1 MFPPLWG
8 VISLMDGIIGQLDT
22 LECLSSAFI
31 SRLQQRV
38 GVATTLDTGHRR
50 WKLWNAPLALS
61 CRLTP
66 PCFEALLDNF
76 GHLAHF
82 APGHIHNTWIFKSLT
97 RC

>member
-1 MFPPLWG
+1 MG
-8 VISLMDGIIGQLDT
+8 SLDT

-66 PCFEALLDNF
+66 PCFEALLDIF

-82 APGHIHNTWIFKSLT
+82 ALGHIRNTWIFKS
-97 RC
+97 

>member
-1 MFPPLWG
+1 MG
-8 VISLMDGIIGQLDT
+8 SLDT

-82 APGHIHNTWIFKSLT
+82 VPGHIHNTGVFKS
-97 RC
+97 